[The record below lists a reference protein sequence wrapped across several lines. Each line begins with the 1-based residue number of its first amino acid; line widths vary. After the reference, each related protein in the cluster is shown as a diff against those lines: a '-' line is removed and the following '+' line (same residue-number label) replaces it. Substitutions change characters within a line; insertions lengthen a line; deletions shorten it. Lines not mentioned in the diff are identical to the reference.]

1 MGVLAIL
8 LAHKILSCLLGSQ
21 KEKLSAQKHYNT
33 PKRHGINN
41 IWVIQIDGT
50 ADLGNDLLNFSKLPI
65 FLKIVCANLEKS
77 LVYIW
82 ATIDLFKLC

>member
-1 MGVLAIL
+1 LGVLAIL

-41 IWVIQIDGT
+41 FWVLKIDGT
-50 ADLGNDLLNFSKLPI
+50 ADSGNDLLNFSKLPI
-65 FLKIVCANLEKS
+65 FSKRRKIIKS
-77 LVYIW
+77 SFSIYHIKFL
-82 ATIDLFKLC
+82 

>member
-1 MGVLAIL
+1 LGVLAIL

-41 IWVIQIDGT
+41 FWVVQIDGT
-50 ADLGNDLLNFSKLPI
+50 ADSENDLLNFSKLPI
-65 FLKIVCANLEKS
+65 FSKRR
-77 LVYIW
+77 
-82 ATIDLFKLC
+82 